1 MITKRERSTP
11 AGAVEVLVVE
21 DSPTQAQHLARLLTS
36 EPGWRVRIAGDGS
49 AALAEVARLRP
60 NLVISDIAMP
70 GMDGFT
76 LCRTLK
82 DDPVHADIPVVL
94 LTRLASLNDIVQALE
109 SGADSF
115 VRKPYDGVQLRE
127 RLRRILQD
135 CALGAP
141 DRPLE
146 FMAAERRQIYEL
158 LVATHAQALRMNTE
172 LAEQRSVL
180 ERSVRSLAIL
190 HGMAAAL
197 NEAVGEQAVA
207 EAALAHLLAMPG
219 LAGAAVGAIRPDG
232 RLRMLAARGMP
243 DGGATG
249 LPLVRLPLQA
259 QGREVGLLELLP
271 AGPSLGEAERSLLD
285 SAASQLGSALERAR
299 LYACMEALVAER
311 TEALRS
317 ERNRLSAVVDTAG
330 ALVLL
335 AAPSGHIVMF
345 NRACEEALG
354 WKAIEAIGRP
364 CWEVVRRVDDE
375 LAVRRAF
382 QNLDGLPPTGR
393 IRGEWHT
400 RDGKSRAIL
409 WTSTL
414 LRREDG
420 SIEYVLGTGIDATEL
435 RGAEERLRYVSNF
448 DAVTGLPNRLLLR
461 DRLRQMKVQA
471 KGAGQVLGFILLS
484 LGRMPLIREAL
495 GPAAEQALLQ
505 EVAGRLRDTVGGDAV
520 GRFSDG
526 SFAVLARRPVTE
538 DLSLLARRLLA
549 TIGKPYSWEFQEL
562 HLDPAVGI
570 AVYPND
576 GVKYEMLVQG
586 AEAALRQALDAVGQR
601 CAFYRPELNQGANER
616 FKLESA
622 LRRAIEREELE
633 LHYQPQVCLNSGRI
647 VGAEAL
653 LRWRHPQQGMV
664 SPAVFIPL
672 AEETG
677 QILPMGDW
685 VLNAA
690 CSQLREWRD
699 DGLPLVPVSV
709 NLSAHQFDDQI
720 VSTVGRVLA
729 ECGIEPQLLELELTE
744 SASMADAD
752 KSCSLLAQLKGMG
765 IRLAI
770 DDFGTGFSNLNYL
783 KRFPVDKLK
792 LDQSFIADL
801 LDSSD
806 DQAISR
812 AVIAMAQGL
821 RLTVVAEGVETAGQL
836 ALLAEHGCDLM
847 QGYYFSKPVPAAEF
861 GRMLREG
868 VSLDLAPLRQR
879 QVEESSASSHH
890 VPI

>member
-1 MITKRERSTP
+1 VTV
-11 AGAVEVLVVE
+11 VEVLIVE
-21 DSPTQAQHLARLLTS
+21 DSPTQAQHLAHLLS
-36 EPGWRVRIAGDGS
+36 GEPGWRVRVAVEGS

-60 NLVISDIAMP
+60 QLIISDIAMP

-82 DDPVHADIPVVL
+82 DDPLHADIPVVL

-158 LVATHAQALRMNTE
+158 LVATHAQALRMNAE
-172 LAEQRSVL
+172 LADQRCVL
-180 ERSVRSLAIL
+180 ERSCRSLAIL

-207 EAALAHLLAMPG
+207 EAALSHLLAMPG
-219 LAGAAVGAIRPDG
+219 LAGAAVGAVDAGGVSRALASRG
-232 RLRMLAARGMP
+232 MQAGAGAARS
-243 DGGATG
+243 
-249 LPLVRLPLQA
+249 LIRLPLLA
-259 QGREVGLLELLP
+259 QGREVGVLELLP
-271 AGPSLGEAERSLLD
+271 AGPALGEGERSLLD

-299 LYACMEALVAER
+299 LYASMEALVVER
-311 TEALRS
+311 TAALRS
-317 ERNRLSAVVDTAG
+317 ERNRLSAVVDTAD

-354 WKAIEAIGRP
+354 WKAGEAIGQP
-364 CWEVVRRVDDE
+364 AWEVVRRVGDE
-375 LAVRRAF
+375 LAVRRVF
-382 QNLDGLPPTGR
+382 QDIDNMPGTAR
-393 IRGEWHT
+393 IQGEWHT
-400 RDGKSRAIL
+400 RDGKRRSII

-414 LRREDG
+414 LRRDDG
-420 SIEYVLGTGIDATEL
+420 SVEYVLGTGIDATEL
-435 RGAEERLRYVSNF
+435 RGAEERLRYASNF
-448 DAVTGLPNRLLLR
+448 DTLTGLPNRMLLR
-461 DRLRQMKVQA
+461 DRLRRMKEQA
-471 KGAGQVLGFILLS
+471 QGSGQVLGFMLLR

-495 GPAAEQALLQ
+495 GPAAEQALVQ
-505 EVAGRLRDTVGGDAV
+505 EAAGRLRDAAGSDAV
-520 GRFSDG
+520 GRFADG
-526 SFAVLARRPVTE
+526 TFAVVALRAVAE
-538 DLSLLARRLLA
+538 DLALTARRLLA
-549 TIGKPYSWEFQEL
+549 AVGKPYAWEHEEL
-562 HLDPAVGI
+562 HLDPSIGI
-570 AVYPND
+570 TVYPND
-576 GVKYEMLVQG
+576 GMAYDVLVQG
-586 AEAALRQALDAVGQR
+586 AEAALRQAGDGGGQR
-601 CAFYRPELNQGANER
+601 YAFYRPELNQGANDR

-622 LRRAIEREELE
+622 LRRAVERKELE
-633 LHYQPQVCLNSGRI
+633 LHYQPQVDIASGRI

-653 LRWRHPQQGMV
+653 LRWRHPERGLV
-664 SPAVFIPL
+664 PPGVFIGL

-677 QILPMGDW
+677 LILPIGDW
-685 VLNAA
+685 VLWAA
-690 CSQLREWRD
+690 CTQLRQWREA
-699 DGLPLVPVSV
+699 GLPLVPVSV
-709 NLSAHQFDDQI
+709 NLSAHQFNDQI
-720 VSTVGRVLA
+720 VGTVGRVLD

-752 KSCSLLAQLKGMG
+752 KSVALLAQLKSMG

-801 LDSSD
+801 LDSAD

-836 ALLAEHGCDLM
+836 AMLAEHGCDLM
-847 QGYYFSKPVPAAEF
+847 QGYYFSKPVPAADF
-861 GRMLREG
+861 GRMLRDE
-868 VSLDLAPLRQR
+868 VTLDLAPLKSLCTQ
-879 QVEESSASSHH
+879 S
-890 VPI
+890 